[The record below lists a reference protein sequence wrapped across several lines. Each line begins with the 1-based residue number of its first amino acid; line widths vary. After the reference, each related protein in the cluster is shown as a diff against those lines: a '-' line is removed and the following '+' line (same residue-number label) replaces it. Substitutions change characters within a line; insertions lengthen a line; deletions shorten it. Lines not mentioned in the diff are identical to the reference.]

1 MMNLINIADEFIMY
15 SLNEEREYMI
25 ENADRPSSFGK
36 PFYEYRDVL
45 NHIDEADNDFIAY
58 LENPN
63 NGYRH
68 LMNFDRCVKS
78 YYVRYCNKAYK
89 KYRVIEGYNTRICQ
103 YSDSL
108 SEIIGKILTAV
119 FVNNYD
125 DKYEKYLIDNKMID
139 RYMGYDEDEEEDEE
153 DEEDSDEEDSDE
165 EDSDEEDSDEED
177 SDYNQ
182 VWIYNE
188 DSDMPHISV
197 NNHQVWIYRG
207 DTFNCCVC
215 LEDTDI
221 YGFNCDTCK
230 DGKMNK

>member
-1 MMNLINIADEFIMY
+1 
-15 SLNEEREYMI
+15 
-25 ENADRPSSFGK
+25 
-36 PFYEYRDVL
+36 
-45 NHIDEADNDFIAY
+45 
-58 LENPN
+58 
-63 NGYRH
+63 
-68 LMNFDRCVKS
+68 MNFDRCVKS

-153 DEEDSDEEDSDE
+153 DEEDSDEEDSD
-165 EDSDEEDSDEED
+165 
-177 SDYNQ
+177 YNQ

-215 LEDTDI
+215 LEDTEKMLL
-221 YGFNCDTCK
+221 NK
-230 DGKMNK
+230 DALYISTTGTRYITVKEVLLFLEFLN